1 MSFQDLP
8 SRLEDILDAINDV
21 TRFLTGRSYDDYQRD
36 KLLRLAIERCV
47 EIISEASRHIPPDM
61 KARHAVV
68 PWQNVA
74 DIGNVLRHAYQS
86 VDPQIM
92 WEVVTRHVTVLREAV
107 EQMLSEI
114 GSDDDGAPASR

>member
-1 MSFQDLP
+1 MPFEDLR
-8 SRLEDILDAINDV
+8 SRLEDILDAVADIAQ
-21 TRFLTGRSYDDYQRD
+21 FLAGRSFEDYQRD

-47 EIISEASRHIPPDM
+47 EIISEASRHVPPHM
-61 KARHAVV
+61 KAQYPAV

-92 WEVVTRHVTVLREAV
+92 WEVATRHVAVLRDAT

-114 GSDDDGAPASR
+114 GPDDD

>member
-1 MSFQDLP
+1 MPFPDLR
-8 SRLEDILDAINDV
+8 SSLEDILDAITDM
-21 TRFLTGRSYDDYQRD
+21 TRFLTDRSFDEYQRD

-61 KARHAVV
+61 KARHAAV

-92 WEVVTRHVTVLREAV
+92 WEVATRHVAVLRDAV
-107 EQMLSEI
+107 EHMLSEI
-114 GSDDDGAPASR
+114 GPDDD